1 MERVEG
7 SNFSCDRKPGVH
19 STQYTLATM
28 LRKSSSIAADG
39 GGAET
44 ARTTYGGVDGGR
56 YDE

>member
-1 MERVEG
+1 MEMVEG

-44 ARTTYGGVDGGR
+44 ARTTYARVDGG
-56 YDE
+56 